1 MMKANSLLV
10 KLRSR
15 KQFISW
21 DSLPERLRI
30 KENGVVRQKEW
41 HPVDCRFWED
51 TVDLNEV
58 HSGGNPLVEIFDF
71 IAKWEVYILWAYF
84 GPSWQTAGNYFH
96 ADPQEAWRIRDMST
110 SATKNYRL
118 SDFTYA
124 SLVKAPG
131 NFVRNLGAHLS
142 KRNRLGSSVCKR

>member
-1 MMKANSLLV
+1 MMDANSLLV
-10 KLRSR
+10 NLRSR

-21 DSLPERLRI
+21 DSLPERLRT
-30 KENGVVRQKEW
+30 KENDVYPHTDW

-58 HSGGNPLVEIFDF
+58 HSGGNSLVEIFDF

-96 ADPQEAWRIRDMST
+96 ADLQEEWGIRDMLKST
-110 SATKNYRL
+110 MKKY
-118 SDFTYA
+118 
-124 SLVKAPG
+124 LVRR
-131 NFVRNLGAHLS
+131 FD
-142 KRNRLGSSVCKR
+142 